1 MAALQTNPTPDRRG
15 RQCYK
20 QSLGR
25 AAFFHRVML
34 IFSVNLLY
42 NLSVVTRRPT
52 MLLKQKGLFHMAI
65 EVTELTQANQQFAA
79 AFDQGGLAMPPARK
93 LAVITCMDARLEP
106 LSFLGL
112 RLGDAHIIRNAG
124 GRASPDAIRSLVISQ
139 QLLGTDAVLVIHHT
153 DCGMLTFQND
163 DLRGI
168 LKERLG
174 AAAHQTA
181 AEIDFLPFSD
191 LAQSVRDDVATIKN
205 SPLFPKHIPI
215 YGFIYDV
222 RSGRLE
228 RIE

>member
-1 MAALQTNPTPDRRG
+1 
-15 RQCYK
+15 
-20 QSLGR
+20 
-25 AAFFHRVML
+25 
-34 IFSVNLLY
+34 
-42 NLSVVTRRPT
+42 
-52 MLLKQKGLFHMAI
+52 MAI
-65 EVTELTQANQQFAA
+65 EFTELTQANQRFAA
-79 AFDQGGLAMPPARK
+79 VFDQGGLAMPPARK

-215 YGFIYDV
+215 YGFTYDV